1 MFLGGKEQEDVMIG
15 SENRR
20 EPGDLVAIARNASLY
35 DWLINVARPRRVPV
49 PSRLRADLG
58 LPPQPEDMRWP
69 H

>member
-1 MFLGGKEQEDVMIG
+1 MIG

-35 DWLINVARPRRVPV
+35 DWLINVARPRRLPQPV

-58 LPPQPEDMRWP
+58 LPPETEDARWRY
-69 H
+69 